1 MVRSKH
7 MKILAANAQADSS
20 NTEARQS
27 LLFS

>member
-1 MVRSKH
+1 

-27 LLFS
+27 LLFSQS